1 MLPVLPIRNDLNNA
15 VLSGRNAMPIKD
27 STSDGSTMFSMMRRR
42 FSNTYTT
49 AVPAQNNQQQRVSVD
64 YPSRRLS
71 TINFVAKTGPSCVTD
86 NSDVIARRKAAA
98 VGAGS
103 MNPTGG
109 PMSFVSST
117 NLSIVTDARVRARY
131 GGAAVPKKVTQKY
144 QFMTNPPTT
153 MAQPMRPLY
162 PSSS

>member
-15 VLSGRNAMPIKD
+15 VLSGQDAMPMKD
-27 STSDGSTMFSMMRRR
+27 STSDGSSTFSMLRRR
-42 FSNTYTT
+42 FSSTYTT
-49 AVPAQNNQQQRVSVD
+49 AVPAQNNQQQRLATVG
-64 YPSRRLS
+64 YPSRHLS
-71 TINFVAKTGPSCVTD
+71 TVNFVAKTGPSRVTD

-103 MNPTGG
+103 MNASGG

-117 NLSIVTDARVRARY
+117 NPSVVTDARVRARY
-131 GGAAVPKKVTQKY
+131 GGSAVPKKVTQKY
-144 QFMTNPPTT
+144 QFMANPPTT

-162 PSSS
+162 PSI